1 MIRPFELRDLP
12 TLHRY
17 RERGIFLTNP
27 STLIWGRALVPARAV
42 FSPFSNATG
51 IYTAISN
58 THQDQP
64 ERMIGQVRHVAGK
77 EDARFTFLAPAA
89 EIDPG
94 TFHELIEYLITRLGE
109 HKAQNLIAEV
119 DETSA
124 CFELLR
130 QAGFS
135 IYARQHIW
143 QISKTPTTKKYAFNW
158 REIAPIDEFNAR
170 KLYHAVVPT
179 MVQQVEPTPWEELRG
194 WVLYQNGD
202 LMAYAY
208 VIEGLR
214 GIWVQP
220 FIHNQMEDIYSQ
232 LIALLTHLRPKER
245 RPAYVCLRSYQG
257 GMAPHLEALD
267 AQVSGSQAVMVRRLT
282 AAVKKPD
289 LARLPAINGEP
300 EPTTPYSH
308 TTNEKVGNNGTASR
322 IASGKE
328 L

>member
-17 RERGIFLTNP
+17 RERGIFLNNP
-27 STLIWGRALVPARAV
+27 ATLIWGPTLVPVWAV
-42 FSPFSNATG
+42 LSPFSDAVG
-51 IYTAISN
+51 IYTAVSS
-58 THQDQP
+58 TDGEQP
-64 ERMIGQVRHVAGK
+64 ERIIGQVRHITGQ

-89 EIDPG
+89 AINPG
-94 TFHELIEYLITRLGE
+94 SFSEVLEYLIKKLGE

-135 IYARQHIW
+135 IYTRQQIWKITKIPKHI
-143 QISKTPTTKKYAFNW
+143 KDGLNW
-158 REIAPIDEFNAR
+158 REIAPVDEFNAR

-194 WVLYQNGD
+194 WVLHQNGD

-208 VIEGLR
+208 VISGPR

-220 FIHNQMEDIYSQ
+220 FIRTEMEDIHSQ
-232 LIALLTHLRPKER
+232 LIQLLAHLRPKER
-245 RPAYVCLRSYQG
+245 RPVYVCLRSYQG
-257 GMAPHLEALD
+257 GMAPHLEALN

-282 AAVKKPD
+282 AAVKKPE
-289 LARLPAINGEP
+289 LARLPSINGKA
-300 EPTTPYSH
+300 EPTTPYNHSA
-308 TTNEKVGNNGTASR
+308 EEPALKNGVASQD
-322 IASGKE
+322 GVV
-328 L
+328 